1 MWDGCFIDFLEV
13 KEAKIV
19 SVSLMMATYISAQC
33 LARSHISND
42 EDMRATGQNGFR
54 PIILIHF
61 PCPTLTIQ
69 MFLVWMESTNIHS
82 NQSSYC
88 RVDLEG
94 ALPPRPHH
102 EDSAFNAWTTRS

>member
-1 MWDGCFIDFLEV
+1 M
-13 KEAKIV
+13 V
-19 SVSLMMATYISAQC
+19 SVSLMMATFITAQG

-61 PCPTLTIQ
+61 PCPLTIQ

-82 NQSSYC
+82 NQSSYW
-88 RVDLEG
+88 RVDLESV
-94 ALPPRPHH
+94 LPPRPHH
-102 EDSAFNAWTTRS
+102 EDLAFNAWTTRS